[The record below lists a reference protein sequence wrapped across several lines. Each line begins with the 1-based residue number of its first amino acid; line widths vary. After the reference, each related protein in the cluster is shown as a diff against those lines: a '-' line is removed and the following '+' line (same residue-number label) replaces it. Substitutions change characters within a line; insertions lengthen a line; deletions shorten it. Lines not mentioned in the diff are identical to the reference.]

1 MTETSF
7 HSGSVFQVSQ
17 LKPLLL
23 SSLQTRGD
31 LISERLRFLSVCDR
45 EKGSQY
51 CETLY
56 HYLFSGRS
64 LKETCAALFT
74 HRNNECLTAVKAFQK
89 DNKLTVDGVVGA
101 KTWAALLNDKTSTS
115 IYKIVIDGLSEEQK
129 NKVKKYL
136 DNEKIVAVVVRE
148 V

>member
-1 MTETSF
+1 MRGVSYEKNVCAEL
-7 HSGSVFQVSQ
+7 SGAPDRGCAAGGRVLTPSEV
-17 LKPLLL
+17 L
-23 SSLQTRGD
+23 SR
-31 LISERLRFLSVCDR
+31 
-45 EKGSQY
+45 
-51 CETLY
+51 
-56 HYLFSGRS
+56 RS
-64 LKETCAALFT
+64 LKETCTALFT

-129 NKVKKYL
+129 NKVKRYL